1 MVNFDKAPC
10 IYWSLK
16 QKTNWLERYLIIHC
30 ILYYELDNGIISD
43 KEFDYCGKQLLQ
55 FKKQLGPE
63 FKNTEYYYVFKD
75 WDNSTGFYVWDRL
88 TKFDKVYLKRI
99 ANQVLMS
106 YKEKNKNVN
115 KNASKQGKR
124 K

>member
-1 MVNFDKAPC
+1 MK
-10 IYWSLK
+10 
-16 QKTNWLERYLIIHC
+16 
-30 ILYYELDNGIISD
+30 
-43 KEFDYCGKQLLQ
+43 
-55 FKKQLGPE
+55 

-75 WDNSTGFYVWDRL
+75 YDNSTGFYIWDRL

-115 KNASKQGKR
+115 KNASKQRKGK
-124 K
+124 